1 MSITAMNVRDINNER
16 LEPCTCDIGYTGHIL
31 SGQSN
36 GNGQTHY
43 TIHCM
48 MCARTISR
56 PTKEEA
62 VAAWNRS
69 ETV

>member
-1 MSITAMNVRDINNER
+1 MSVTAMNVQNINYEKLN
-16 LEPCTCDIGYTGHIL
+16 PCTCNIGYTGHIL
-31 SGQSN
+31 SGPSQ

-56 PTKEEA
+56 QTREEA
-62 VAAWNRS
+62 VTAWNNG
-69 ETV
+69 EKV